1 MTTMNDNFNIL
12 RLCCLIQDRDAQDL
26 KRTVLSIIFEILYEN
41 NNSEI
46 PANILFQ
53 KTNEKFN
60 TSLEKDFFDNL
71 LIKSNSFELLTTETA
86 PLVKLTSDKF
96 SEIDKNISDYS
107 IEPHIENFLDQKKYP
122 PEKKN
127 IIIEILFQS
136 IYENI
141 YTFTPEKIKTI
152 IPQNLSDKLEQTDLD
167 IFNAFL
173 EFDEPTKN
181 RCLYNQFAKAI
192 EFAILTSGKGVTQ
205 FSENLYKD
213 KCYLLDTNII
223 FRLIGVGGIERQNT
237 ITQLLKDCIK
247 QGIGFEYSHHTLLE
261 LNKKLEQCVIEI
273 QRAEKSKKIEIVE
286 DIFEKNPHFFNDD
299 FITQYCRLRIEK
311 VVNSPEQYEIE
322 MKAKFKAL
330 CKELNI
336 EQANHSIKIED
347 SEKNFFSLSL
357 IKKRKE
363 INEYYRYS
371 NNQAKVDAYNVLY
384 VRKRRGP
391 NNYNYADVKSF
402 YLTTDRGLNRILST
416 DKDVLIPETILPS
429 QLFIIHNPISNN
441 ATVEPDYKTF
451 FRFLKRR
458 TSEFK
463 LRGKDVI
470 NYITQARTYTT
481 STTAISS
488 LVSAFSD
495 QRYKYSKTDTLE
507 EGTLISFKDFTYTY
521 FDKKSNELTDVKN
534 SYFQIKEKAE
544 IELKEAIGKSNNWA
558 RAIDFTITY
567 ILIPSIAVLLKVF
580 TSIDIYVVVFV
591 LAITELAKFFV
602 STRTPLIKDIWKNLF
617 IYFSKRTSYYKLTN
631 EQEFIERGLDE
642 INKRPDNIWK

>member
-1 MTTMNDNFNIL
+1 MNDNFNIL

-41 NNSEI
+41 NNSNI
-46 PANILFQ
+46 PADVLYQ

-71 LIKSNSFELLTTETA
+71 LLKSNSFELLNTDNS
-86 PLVKLTSDKF
+86 PLVKLTSEKY

-107 IEPHIENFLDQKKYP
+107 IEPHIERFLDQKNYP
-122 PEKKN
+122 AEKKN
-127 IIIEILFQS
+127 VIIEILFQS

-152 IPQNLSDKLEQTDLD
+152 IPQNISDKLEQEDLD
-167 IFNAFL
+167 VFNAFL

-223 FRLIGVGGIERQNT
+223 FRLIGVGGIERQET
-237 ITQLLKDCIK
+237 ITELLKDCIK
-247 QGIGFEYSHHTLLE
+247 QGISFEYSHHTLLE

-286 DIFEKNPHFFNDD
+286 DIFEKNSLYFNDD
-299 FITQYCRLRIEK
+299 FITQYCRLRIER

-330 CKELNI
+330 CIELNI
-336 EQANHSIKIED
+336 QQANHNIKIED
-347 SEKNFFSLSL
+347 YDKNSFSLLL

-363 INEYYRYS
+363 INEYFRYS

-384 VRKRRGP
+384 VRKRRGQ

-429 QLFIIHNPISNN
+429 QLFIIHNPLSNN
-441 ATVEPDYKTF
+441 STVEPDYKTF

-470 NYITQARTYTT
+470 NYITQARIYTT
-481 STTAISS
+481 NSTSIAS
-488 LVSAFSD
+488 LVTAYSD
-495 QRYKYSKTDTLE
+495 QRYKYSKTDTLD
-507 EGTLISFKDFTYTY
+507 EGTLISFKDFSNTY
-521 FDKKSNELTDVKN
+521 FDKKNSELNEVKEN
-534 SYFQIKEKAE
+534 YNHIKSRAE
-544 IELKEAIGKSNNWA
+544 IELKEAIEQSNKWA
-558 RAIDFTITY
+558 KIIDFSITF
-567 ILIPSIAVLLKVF
+567 ILIPLIAILLKIF
-580 TSIDIYVVVFV
+580 TTLNIYYVVTI
-591 LAITELAKFFV
+591 LAIAEIAKFFV
-602 STRTPLIKDIWKNLF
+602 STRTTVIKDIWRQLF
-617 IYFSKRTSYYKLTN
+617 MNFSQKTSYYKLTN
-631 EQEFIERGLDE
+631 DKEFIERGLNE
-642 INKRPDNIWK
+642 INNRPENIWR

>member
-1 MTTMNDNFNIL
+1 MNDNFNIL

-26 KRTVLSIIFEILYEN
+26 KRTVLSIIYEILYEN
-41 NNSEI
+41 SNSEI
-46 PANILFQ
+46 PADILF
-53 KTNEKFN
+53 KKANEKFN

-71 LIKSNSFELLTTETA
+71 LLKSNSFELLTTDGA
-86 PLVKLTSDKF
+86 PLVKLTSQKF
-96 SEIDKNISDYS
+96 TEIDKDISDYS
-107 IEPHIENFLDQKKYP
+107 IEPHIEKFLDQKKYP
-122 PEKKN
+122 LYKKDV
-127 IIIEILFQS
+127 IVEILFQS

-141 YTFTPEKIKTI
+141 YTFNPEKIRTI
-152 IPQNLSDKLEQTDLD
+152 IPQNISDKLEQFDLD
-167 IFNAFL
+167 IFNEFL

-223 FRLIGVGGIERQNT
+223 FRLIGVGGIERQDT

-286 DIFEKNPHFFNDD
+286 DVFDRNPHYFNDD
-299 FITQYCRLRIEK
+299 FITQYCRLRSQK

-322 MKAKFKAL
+322 MKARFKAL
-330 CKELNI
+330 CKELSI
-336 EQANHSIKIED
+336 EQANHNIKVQD
-347 SEKNFFSLSL
+347 SERNIFSLSL

-363 INEYYRYS
+363 INEFYRYS
-371 NNQAKVDAYNVLY
+371 NNQAKVDAYNVIY
-384 VRKRRGP
+384 VRKRRGH

-429 QLFIIHNPISNN
+429 QLFIIHNPLSNSSS
-441 ATVEPDYKTF
+441 VEPDYKTF

-481 STTAISS
+481 SATTISS

-507 EGTLISFKDFTYTY
+507 EGVLVSFKDFTQTY
-521 FDKKSNELTDVKN
+521 FDKKNSELDDVKTN
-534 SYFQIKEKAE
+534 YFQIKDSAE
-544 IELKEAIGKSNNWA
+544 IELKTAIKKANSCA
-558 RAIDFTITY
+558 KAFDILITF
-567 ILIPSIAVLLKVF
+567 ILIPLIAILLKIY
-580 TSIDIYVVVFV
+580 TSLDIYVVVFILIIAEV
-591 LAITELAKFFV
+591 GKFFV
-602 STRTPLIKDIWKNLF
+602 STRTSLIKNLWRKFF
-617 IYFSKRTSYYKLTN
+617 IFFSKRTSYYKLTKD
-631 EQEFIERGLDE
+631 QEFLERGIKEIER
-642 INKRPDNIWK
+642 RPDNIWK

>member
-1 MTTMNDNFNIL
+1 MNDNFNIL

-41 NNSEI
+41 NNSEM
-46 PANILFQ
+46 PADILYL

-60 TSLEKDFFDNL
+60 TALEKDFFDNL
-71 LIKSNSFELLTTETA
+71 LVKSNSFELLTTENA
-86 PLVKLTSDKF
+86 PLVKLTSEKYT
-96 SEIDKNISDYS
+96 EIDKNISDYS
-107 IEPHIENFLDQKKYP
+107 IEPHIEKFLDQKKYP
-122 PEKKN
+122 SEKKN
-127 IIIEILFQS
+127 VILEILFQS

-152 IPQNLSDKLEQTDLD
+152 IPQNISDKLQQEDLD

-223 FRLIGVGGIERQNT
+223 FRLIGVGGVERQNT

-273 QRAEKSKKIEIVE
+273 QRAEKSKKIQIVE
-286 DIFEKNPHFFNDD
+286 DVFEKNPHYFNDD

-311 VVNSPEQYEIE
+311 IVNSPEQYEIE

-330 CKELNI
+330 CNELNI
-336 EQANHSIKIED
+336 QQANHNIKIEE
-347 SEKNFFSLSL
+347 SERNIFSFFL
-357 IKKRKE
+357 INKRKE
-363 INEYYRYS
+363 INGFFRYS
-371 NNQAKVDAYNVLY
+371 NNQAKVDAHNVLY
-384 VRKRRGP
+384 VRKQRGQ

-402 YLTTDRGLNRILST
+402 YLTTDRGLNKILST

-429 QLFIIHNPISNN
+429 QLFIIHNPLSNN
-441 ATVEPDYKTF
+441 STVEPDYKTF

-470 NYITQARTYTT
+470 NYITQARIYTT
-481 STTAISS
+481 NTQSISS
-488 LVSAFSD
+488 LVTAYSD
-495 QRYKYSKTDTLE
+495 QRYKYSKNDTLE
-507 EGTLISFKDFTYTY
+507 EGELISFKDFANTYY
-521 FDKKSNELTDVKN
+521 DIKNNELDDVKN
-534 SYFQIKEKAE
+534 SYTQIKEKAE
-544 IELKEAIGKSNNWA
+544 IELKDSIRKSNNWA
-558 RAIDFTITY
+558 KFIDFTITF
-567 ILIPSIAVLLKVF
+567 ILIPSIAILLKIF
-580 TSIDIYVVVFV
+580 TSIDISVTITL
-591 LAITELAKFFV
+591 LAIAEIAKFFV
-602 STRTPLIKDIWKNLF
+602 STRTSLVKDIWRNIF
-617 IYFSKRTSYYKLTN
+617 IYMSKRTSYYRLTSKID
-631 EQEFIERGLDE
+631 FIERGLEE
-642 INKRPDNIWK
+642 INNRPDNIWK

>member
-1 MTTMNDNFNIL
+1 MNDNFNIL
-12 RLCCLIQDRDAQDL
+12 RLCCLIQDRDANDL

-46 PANILFQ
+46 PADILFQ

-71 LIKSNSFELLTTETA
+71 LIKFTSFELLTTEA
-86 PLVKLTSDKF
+86 DPLVKLTSDKF

-107 IEPHIENFLDQKKYP
+107 IEPHIERFLDQKKYP
-122 PEKKN
+122 SEKKN
-127 IIIEILFQS
+127 VVIEILFQS

-141 YTFTPEKIKTI
+141 YTFNPEKIKTI
-152 IPQNLSDKLEQTDLD
+152 IPQSISDKLEQTDLD

-205 FSENLYKD
+205 FSKNLYKD

-223 FRLIGVGGIERQNT
+223 FRLIGVGGVERQNT

-247 QGIGFEYSHHTLLE
+247 QGIRFEYSHHTLLE
-261 LNKKLEQCVIEI
+261 LNKKLEQCVIGI

-286 DIFEKNPHFFNDD
+286 DIFKKNPHYFNDD

-311 VVNSPEQYEIE
+311 VVNSPEQYELE
-322 MKAKFKAL
+322 MKAKFKTL
-330 CKELNI
+330 CKELRV
-336 EQANHSIKIED
+336 EEANHSIKIED
-347 SEKNFFSLSL
+347 YEKNSFALSL

-371 NNQAKVDAYNVLY
+371 NNQARVDAYNVLY
-384 VRKRRGP
+384 VRKRRGS

-416 DKDVLIPETILPS
+416 DKDVLITETILPS

-441 ATVEPDYKTF
+441 STVEPDYKTF

-470 NYITQARTYTT
+470 NYITQARIYTT
-481 STTAISS
+481 STTDISS

-507 EGTLISFKDFTYTY
+507 EGALLSFKDFTHTY
-521 FDKKSNELTDVKN
+521 FDIKNNELEDVKN
-534 SYFQIKEKAE
+534 SYRLIKDKAE
-544 IELKEAIGKSNNWA
+544 IELKEAIRKSNNWA
-558 RAIDFTITY
+558 RAIDFIITF
-567 ILIPSIAVLLKVF
+567 ILIPSIALLLKVF
-580 TSIDIYVVVFV
+580 TSLDFYVVIIA
-591 LAITELAKFFV
+591 LATAELAKFFV
-602 STRTPLIKDIWKNLF
+602 STRTSLIKDIWRNLF
-617 IYFSKRTSYYKLTN
+617 IHFSKRTSYYKLTS
-631 EQEFIERGLDE
+631 EQEFIDRGLNE
-642 INKRPDNIWK
+642 INRLPDNIWK